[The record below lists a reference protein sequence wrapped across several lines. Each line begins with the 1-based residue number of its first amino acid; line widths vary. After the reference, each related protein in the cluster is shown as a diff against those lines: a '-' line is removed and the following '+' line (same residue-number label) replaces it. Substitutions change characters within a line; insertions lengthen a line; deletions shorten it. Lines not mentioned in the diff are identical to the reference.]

1 MVRQVRQVNQQN
13 PPSPK
18 RKRVDSNGN
27 DKRKVFAKSG
37 TATLLIA
44 RGLTQNAAIAFT
56 ENLRENAERLGGES
70 CCDFLITK

>member
-1 MVRQVRQVNQQN
+1 
-13 PPSPK
+13 
-18 RKRVDSNGN
+18 VDSNGN

-44 RGLTQNAAIAFT
+44 KGLTQNAAIAFT

-70 CCDFLITK
+70 CCDFLIAK